1 MLLGYNSGKT
11 QGHAWVATSR
21 YVALF
26 RCCIMRVASAWRAL
40 RVSDANLLDGQ
51 RFTRKSYSCDSPMWY
66 DARRECGIVVAALV
80 GPRVAH
86 TPGRGQTER
95 GREMAH
101 FDEAA
106 VRLRLNNDL
115 EQVQRDIY
123 ERTLGDQ
130 AISPSEGI
138 DGTGVTSEQNDEGT
152 ALEENEA
159 NQAMVDNDRA
169 LERQIRAAIE
179 RLDMGKYGICERCGK
194 EIPAQRLEA
203 LPYVTLCIEDQEL
216 AERGS

>member
-1 MLLGYNSGKT
+1 
-11 QGHAWVATSR
+11 
-21 YVALF
+21 
-26 RCCIMRVASAWRAL
+26 
-40 RVSDANLLDGQ
+40 
-51 RFTRKSYSCDSPMWY
+51 
-66 DARRECGIVVAALV
+66 
-80 GPRVAH
+80 
-86 TPGRGQTER
+86 
-95 GREMAH
+95 MAH

-130 AISPSEGI
+130 AVSPSEGI
-138 DGTGVTSEQNDEGT
+138 DGTGITSEQNDEGT
-152 ALEENEA
+152 ALEANER

-169 LERQIRAAIE
+169 LERQIRDAIE
-179 RLDMGKYGICERCGK
+179 RLEMGKYGICERCGK
-194 EIPAQRLEA
+194 EIPAKRLEA